1 MRFFI
6 ALFFSATIQA
16 VAQSPEVPHKMQFA
30 GMTLTI
36 RDDARREIQKDVD
49 AMTASPRHF
58 NIKVERA
65 RTYFPIIEKIF
76 AEEGVP
82 DDFKYLSL
90 QESALIAD
98 AVSVSNA
105 VGFWQFKEF
114 TAVEMGLRVDKEVD
128 ERLNIASASRGAAR
142 YIKRNNMMFNNWI
155 FALQAYQM
163 GAGGVMQSVK
173 ETHSGATHME
183 ITSKTYWY
191 VKKYLAHKVAYE
203 NSVGGKGQISLLT
216 LENKTRRSLSDLSK
230 EMSVNEAELVSYNK
244 WAKRGVIPD
253 DRTYLVVIPVTS
265 ETPVNPNLIASA
277 PSSIHSAAKSPV
289 AVPAM
294 SASGAVRVNGI
305 ATIIASQGDT
315 PTKLATRA
323 GVDLSAF
330 LKWND
335 LSISD
340 AVQPGQRLLLGKKRA
355 RSTEAYHKV
364 RTGETLWSVS
374 QLYGV
379 QMKKLRK
386 YNRMSSND
394 EALTPGTT
402 LWLSSMR
409 PRESNKTVNNAAVV
423 QIDQQETFA
432 WETAPAP
439 VAVVTP
445 PPPVQN
451 TPVIPQN
458 TAQDTVKNTPVTPAP
473 MPAAVVED
481 TTANVKTADVA
492 TSTPDS
498 VQTLQV
504 PPPTVPEVKDSV
516 ATIAVTP
523 PPPKKNTHVVQA
535 KETLYGIAKQY
546 NLAVMDLVRWNNLD
560 LQQGIHPGQVIKL
573 TDPQP
578 VTEQPVAAAQPT
590 QIIHEVKPSD
600 TLYSVARKYG
610 VTIKELMDWN
620 GKKDFSLST
629 GEKLKVFQK

>member
-1 MRFFI
+1 MRLLA
-6 ALFFSATIQA
+6 ALFFTVTVRA

-49 AMTASPRHF
+49 AMTQSPRHF

-82 DDFKYLSL
+82 DDFKFLSL

-114 TAVEMGLRVDKEVD
+114 TAVEMGLRVDKDID

-142 YIKRNNMMFNNWI
+142 YIKRNNTMFNNWI

-191 VKKYLAHKVAYE
+191 VKKYLAHKVAFE
-203 NSVGGKGQISLLT
+203 DAVKGKGQISLLT
-216 LENKTRRSLSDLSK
+216 YENKGKRSLADLSR
-230 EMSVNEAELVSYNK
+230 EVAVNEAELVSYNK

-253 DRTYLVVIPVTS
+253 DRTYLVVIPVVGDAPS
-265 ETPVNPNLIASA
+265 NPNLIASTG
-277 PSSIHSAAKSPV
+277 PSPIHDASKSAA

-305 ATIIASQGDT
+305 ATIMATQGDT

-323 GVDLSAF
+323 GVDLSSF

-335 LSISD
+335 VSISD
-340 AVQPGQRLLLGKKRA
+340 VVQPGQRFLLGKKRA
-355 RSTEAYHKV
+355 RATEAYHKV
-364 RTGETLWSVS
+364 KTGETLWSVS

-386 YNRMSSND
+386 YNRMGSD
-394 EALTPGTT
+394 ETIIPGTT

-409 PRESNKTVNNAAVV
+409 PKESNKTVRNSDVV
-423 QIDQQETFA
+423 QIDKQETFA
-432 WETAPAP
+432 WETASAPVVAVPAP
-439 VAVVTP
+439 VPT
-445 PPPVQN
+445 
-451 TPVIPQN
+451 TPVAAP
-458 TAQDTVKNTPVTPAP
+458 TAIQDSAIHVPATAVAE
-473 MPAAVVED
+473 PAAITD
-481 TTANVKTADVA
+481 TATNVKTSDR
-492 TSTPDS
+492 TTTPPDS
-498 VQTLQV
+498 VQTLQAK
-504 PPPTVPEVKDSV
+504 PTPAPVVEDSV
-516 ATIAVTP
+516 ATIVVESVTP
-523 PPPKKNTHVVQA
+523 RKETHVVQA
-535 KETLYGIAKQY
+535 KETLYGIAKLY

-560 LQQGIHPGQVIKL
+560 LQQGIHPGQVLKL
-573 TDPQP
+573 TEPQS
-578 VTEQPVAAAQPT
+578 VTAQQNTSAQPT

>member
-1 MRFFI
+1 MRLFI
-6 ALFFSATIQA
+6 ALFFAVTVRA
-16 VAQSPEVPHKMQFA
+16 VAQNPEVPHKMEFA
-30 GMTLTI
+30 GMTLSI

-49 AMTASPRHF
+49 AMTQSPRHF

-82 DDFKYLSL
+82 DDFKYLAL

-114 TAVEMGLRVDKEVD
+114 TAVEMGLRVDKEID

-142 YIKRNNMMFNNWI
+142 YIKRNNMMFDNWI

-173 ETHSGATHME
+173 DTHGGATNME

-191 VKKYLAHKVAYE
+191 VKKYLAHKVAFE
-203 NSVGGKGQISLLT
+203 GAVRGKGQISLLT
-216 LENKTRRSLSDLSK
+216 YENNKNKRSLADLSK
-230 EMSVNEAELVSYNK
+230 EVSVNEAELVSYNK

-253 DRTYLVVIPVTS
+253 DRTYLVVIPVVGDAS
-265 ETPVNPNLIASA
+265 SSNPNLIASTA
-277 PSSIHSAAKSPV
+277 PSSIHDASKSAV
-289 AVPAM
+289 AAPAM
-294 SASGAVRVNGI
+294 SASAAVRVNGI

-315 PTKLATRA
+315 PTRLAARA

-335 LSISD
+335 VSISD
-340 AVQPGQRLLLGKKRA
+340 VTPSGQRFLLGKKRA
-355 RSTEAYHKV
+355 RATEAYHKV
-364 RTGETLWSVS
+364 KTGETLWSVS

-386 YNRMSSND
+386 YNRMGSD
-394 EALTPGTT
+394 ETLTPGTT

-409 PRESNKTVNNAAVV
+409 PKESNKTVRSADVV
-423 QIDQQETFA
+423 QIDKQETFA
-432 WETAPAP
+432 WETASAPVVAVPAP
-439 VAVVTP
+439 VS
-445 PPPVQN
+445 N
-451 TPVIPQN
+451 TPAIPSKA
-458 TAQDTVKNTPVTPAP
+458 TPDTIISVTTTPVPEP
-473 MPAAVVED
+473 VVSVD
-481 TTANVKTADVA
+481 TATNVKTTAA
-492 TSTPDS
+492 ASTPPDS
-498 VQTLQV
+498 TQTLQV
-504 PPPTVPEVKDSV
+504 KPVPASAVKDSV
-516 ATIAVTP
+516 VTIVVDPAVL
-523 PPPKKNTHVVQA
+523 KKDTHVVQV

-546 NLAVMDLVRWNNLD
+546 NLPVMDLVRWNNLD
-560 LQQGIHPGQVIKL
+560 LQQGIRPGQVLKL
-573 TDPQP
+573 AEPQT
-578 VTEQPVAAAQPT
+578 VTLQPAASAQAV
-590 QIIHEVKPSD
+590 QIIHLVKPSD

-620 GKKDFSLST
+620 GKKDFSLSP

>member
-1 MRFFI
+1 MRFLS
-6 ALFFSATIQA
+6 ALFFAVTVRA

-49 AMTASPRHF
+49 AMTQSPKHF

-114 TAVEMGLRVDKEVD
+114 TAVEMGLRVDKEID

-142 YIKRNNMMFNNWI
+142 YIKRNNTMFNNWI

-203 NSVGGKGQISLLT
+203 DAVKGKGQVSLIT
-216 LENKTRRSLSDLSK
+216 YENNKSKRSLADLSR
-230 EMSVNEAELVSYNK
+230 EVAVNEADLVSYNK

-253 DRTYLVVIPVTS
+253 DRTYLVVIPITGDAS
-265 ETPVNPNLIASA
+265 PNLIAA
-277 PSSIHSAAKSPV
+277 TTPSPIHDAAKSPV
-289 AVPAM
+289 AMPAM
-294 SASGAVRVNGI
+294 SASGHVRINGI
-305 ATIIASQGDT
+305 ATIVAAPGDN
-315 PTKLATRA
+315 PTKLAARA
-323 GVDLSAF
+323 GVDLSSF

-335 LSISD
+335 VSISD
-340 AVQPGQRLLLGKKRA
+340 AVQPGQRFLLGKKRA
-355 RSTEAYHKV
+355 RATEAYHKV
-364 RTGETLWSVS
+364 KTGESLWSVS

-379 QMKKLRK
+379 QMRKLRK
-386 YNRMSSND
+386 YNRMGSD
-394 EALTPGTT
+394 ETLTPGTT

-409 PRESNKTVNNAAVV
+409 PKDSNKAVKNADVV

-432 WETAPAP
+432 WESGAAP
-439 VAVVTP
+439 VVGASVPTQAPPMTP
-445 PPPVQN
+445 K
-451 TPVIPQN
+451 I
-458 TAQDTVKNTPVTPAP
+458 AQDTVIRVSATQPVPESAGI
-473 MPAAVVED
+473 AD
-481 TTANVKTADVA
+481 TVTNVKTSDPGA
-492 TSTPDS
+492 TPPDS
-498 VQTLQV
+498 IQTLQV
-504 PPPTVPEVKDSV
+504 KPAPEAVVKDSV
-516 ATIAVTP
+516 ATIVVETVTP
-523 PPPKKNTHVVQA
+523 RKETHVVQA

-546 NLAVMDLVRWNNLD
+546 NLAVMDLARWNNLD
-560 LQQGIHPGQVIKL
+560 LQQGIRPGQVLKL
-573 TDPQP
+573 TEPQP
-578 VTEQPVAAAQPT
+578 VTAQQTTPAQPM

-620 GKKDFSLST
+620 GKKDFSLSP

>member
-1 MRFFI
+1 
-6 ALFFSATIQA
+6 
-16 VAQSPEVPHKMQFA
+16 
-30 GMTLTI
+30 
-36 RDDARREIQKDVD
+36 
-49 AMTASPRHF
+49 
-58 NIKVERA
+58 
-65 RTYFPIIEKIF
+65 
-76 AEEGVP
+76 
-82 DDFKYLSL
+82 
-90 QESALIAD
+90 
-98 AVSVSNA
+98 
-105 VGFWQFKEF
+105 
-114 TAVEMGLRVDKEVD
+114 
-128 ERLNIASASRGAAR
+128 
-142 YIKRNNMMFNNWI
+142 MMFNNWI

-203 NSVGGKGQISLLT
+203 NAVQGKGQI
-216 LENKTRRSLSDLSK
+216 
-230 EMSVNEAELVSYNK
+230 
-244 WAKRGVIPD
+244 
-253 DRTYLVVIPVTS
+253 TS
-265 ETPVNPNLIASA
+265 ETAVSPNLIAAA
-277 PSSIHSAAKSPV
+277 PSAMQSAARSPV

-305 ATIIASQGDT
+305 ATIIAAQGDT

-323 GVDLSAF
+323 GADLSAF

-340 AVQPGQRLLLGKKRA
+340 AVQPGQRFLLGKKRA

-374 QLYGV
+374 QVYGV

-386 YNRMSSND
+386 YNRMSSAD
-394 EALTPGTT
+394 EALVPGTT

-409 PRESNKTVNNAAVV
+409 PRDSNKAVKTTDVV

-432 WETAPAP
+432 WETAPTP

-445 PPPVQN
+445 PPVQN
-451 TPVIPQN
+451 MPVIPQN
-458 TAQDTVKNTPVTPAP
+458 AAQDTVKSTPVIPTPEP
-473 MPAAVVED
+473 VAVVD
-481 TTANVKTADVA
+481 TATNVKTSDVSA
-492 TSTPDS
+492 STQDS

-504 PPPTVPEVKDSV
+504 TPPPVTVARDSV
-516 ATIAVTP
+516 ATIIVEP
-523 PPPKKNTHVVQA
+523 PPAKKDTHIVQV

-546 NLAVMDLVRWNNLD
+546 NVAVMDLVRWNNLD
-560 LQQGIHPGQVIKL
+560 LQQGIRPGQVIKL

-578 VTEQPVAAAQPT
+578 VTTQPVASAQPT
-590 QIIHEVKPSD
+590 QIVHEVKASD

>member
-1 MRFFI
+1 MRLFL
-6 ALFFSATIQA
+6 ALFFAVTIQA

-49 AMTASPRHF
+49 AMTQSPRHF

-82 DDFKYLSL
+82 DDFKFLAL

-114 TAVEMGLRVDKEVD
+114 TAVEMGLRVDKDVD

-142 YIKRNNMMFNNWI
+142 YIKRNNTMFNNWI

-173 ETHSGATHME
+173 DTQGGASHME

-203 NSVGGKGQISLLT
+203 DAVRGKGQISLLT
-216 LENKTRRSLSDLSK
+216 YENNKNKRSLADLSR
-230 EMSVNEAELVSYNK
+230 EVAVNEAELVSYNK
-244 WAKRGVIPD
+244 WAKRGMIPD
-253 DRTYLVVIPVTS
+253 DRTYLVVIPVMGDAATA
-265 ETPVNPNLIASA
+265 NPNLIAA
-277 PSSIHSAAKSPV
+277 TTPSSIHNASKSAV

-294 SASGAVRVNGI
+294 SASGAVRINGI
-305 ATIIASQGDT
+305 ATIAAVQGDT
-315 PTKLATRA
+315 PTRLATRA

-335 LSISD
+335 VSISD
-340 AVQPGQRLLLGKKRA
+340 GVQPGQRFLLGKKRA
-355 RSTEAYHKV
+355 RATEAYHKV
-364 RTGETLWSVS
+364 KTGETLWSVS

-379 QMKKLRK
+379 QMRKLRK
-386 YNRMSSND
+386 FNRMGSD
-394 EALTPGTT
+394 DTITPGTT

-409 PRESNKTVNNAAVV
+409 PRESHKTVRAADVV
-423 QIDQQETFA
+423 QIDKQDTFA
-432 WETAPAP
+432 WETASAPPIAAP
-439 VAVVTP
+439 VPTQDPLPAAQNAPADTAIHITP
-445 PPPVQN
+445 
-451 TPVIPQN
+451 
-458 TAQDTVKNTPVTPAP
+458 TPVTPP
-473 MPAAVVED
+473 TVAVD
-481 TTANVKTADVA
+481 TATNVKTGDLA
-492 TSTPDS
+492 TTQPDS
-498 VQTLQV
+498 TQTLQV
-504 PPPTVPEVKDSV
+504 TPVPVPVAKDSV
-516 ATIAVTP
+516 TTIVVEPVTVR
-523 PPPKKNTHVVQA
+523 KDAHVVQV

-560 LQQGIHPGQVIKL
+560 LQQGIRPGQVIKL

-578 VTEQPVAAAQPT
+578 VTTQQPASAQPT

-620 GKKDFSLST
+620 GKKDFSLSP